1 MRAPDVGSYTEA
13 EFFVVVFGLSL
24 AVAWMVV
31 VYLGGAL

>member
-24 AVAWMVV
+24 AVSWLVV
-31 VYLGGAL
+31 AAIGGAM